1 MRDGVDL
8 RTFEETLR
16 ETPTGHIIT
25 DCKSLYDAVARSE
38 SLALGLTD
46 RQSSIEVAAT
56 RQQIQATDVETHW
69 VNSERQLADVLTKS
83 MAADNLKKWL
93 RTGQW
98 KIVFDKNFTSA
109 KKVKKARKNAHFT
122 QQQNPKRQK
131 TSIPNTTDHYTFS
144 DSD

>member
-16 ETPTGHIIT
+16 GTPTGHIIT

-46 RQSSIEVAAT
+46 RRSSIEVAAT
-56 RQQIQATDVETHW
+56 RQQIQATDFDTHW
-69 VNSERQLADVLTKS
+69 VNSKRQLADVLMKS
-83 MAADNLKKWL
+83 MAADNLKRWL

-98 KIVFDKNFTSA
+98 KIVFAKNSTSA
-109 KKVKKARKNAHFT
+109 KTVKKARKDAHFKKK
-122 QQQNPKRQK
+122 QDHERQR
-131 TSIPNTTDHYTFS
+131 TSIQHHGALHLQ
-144 DSD
+144 